1 MRGYLAGRHPTSSP
15 GFSRFQ
21 YGDAILEN
29 ERTLGTRLG
38 VGRHHCGFAE
48 VVICAW
54 AEIQP
59 GSSVPCEQ
67 SENNEWF
74 RMNEVSVQIF
84 SGNSPFVFS

>member
-1 MRGYLAGRHPTSSP
+1 MNAWLLSWETPNLVPRVWSFSIWRRHIGKREDP
-15 GFSRFQ
+15 
-21 YGDAILEN
+21 AEEI
-29 ERTLGTRLG
+29 
-38 VGRHHCGFAE
+38 GRHHCGFAK

-67 SENNEWF
+67 TENNEWF

-84 SGNSPFVFS
+84 SGNSRFVFS

>member
-1 MRGYLAGRHPTSSP
+1 MP
-15 GFSRFQ
+15 
-21 YGDAILEN
+21 E
-29 ERTLGTRLG
+29 TRAKRVVDLWI
-38 VGRHHCGFAE
+38 CGFAK

-67 SENNEWF
+67 TENNEWF

-84 SGNSPFVFS
+84 SGNSRFVFS

>member
-15 GFSRFQ
+15 GLVVFNMATP
-21 YGDAILEN
+21 YWK
-29 ERTLGTRLG
+29 TRGPWGPDWETPLW
-38 VGRHHCGFAE
+38 FAK

-67 SENNEWF
+67 TENNEWF

-84 SGNSPFVFS
+84 SGNSRFVFS

>member
-15 GFSRFQ
+15 GFTRFQ
-21 YGDAILEN
+21 YGDSILEN

-38 VGRHHCGFAE
+38 FAI
-48 VVICAW
+48 VVICAL

-84 SGNSPFVFS
+84 